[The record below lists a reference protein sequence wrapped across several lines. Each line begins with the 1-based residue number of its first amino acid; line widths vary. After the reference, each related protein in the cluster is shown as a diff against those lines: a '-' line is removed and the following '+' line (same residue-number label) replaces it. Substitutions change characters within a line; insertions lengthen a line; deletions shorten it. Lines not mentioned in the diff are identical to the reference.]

1 MRSLHLWRRRYGPGA
16 GPGPPHPADDGG
28 SLPDDRGLTGIIT
41 AHAADDAPRRRQ
53 PVHAMTGLGFTL
65 LIALGAALVLGA
77 LAHRLRMPPMLG
89 YIAAG
94 MVVGPFTPGFVADR
108 EEVLALADIGV
119 ALLMFSIG
127 LQFSLGDLRSVGA
140 RILVGVPLQVA
151 LTMAIGTATGLV
163 LGWELIE
170 ALFIGGAVAVCSTVV
185 LVKVAGEA
193 TLHTTAH
200 GRIALGVSIVQ
211 DILTVVL
218 VVALSALGSRED
230 ESWTALALAA
240 LLALGFVAVVLL
252 GGSRILPP
260 LLGFVAGLRSR
271 ELFVIAVA
279 VIAIGTAFAAGAL
292 GVSVALGAFV
302 AGLALADS
310 DLTASVLG
318 EIVPLRELFST
329 FFFVSIGILLQP
341 AAILAAWPVVLALLL
356 IITLGK
362 ALPVATLALIGGQRT
377 STALRAGALIGQSGE
392 FSFVLASAGIA
403 VGAVSSETFSLAMGA
418 VVISILTAEP
428 LVAIARRIGTRFDRT
443 TRRAPLPGD
452 DEPAAGLRRHAVI
465 LGYGRV
471 GRSVAR
477 VLESRGFGWV
487 AIDGDYA
494 VAREARQGGAAII
507 YGEAGAPSVLD
518 QARVT
523 DAHAI
528 IVCIPD
534 SLATRQA
541 VMYALRRNPRIE
553 IVARAHSDAE
563 GADLRRLGVARV
575 VVAERE
581 LGNELVRHALRRF
594 GVSDRE
600 VAALLADRRRR

>member
-1 MRSLHLWRRRYGPGA
+1 
-16 GPGPPHPADDGG
+16 
-28 SLPDDRGLTGIIT
+28 
-41 AHAADDAPRRRQ
+41 
-53 PVHAMTGLGFTL
+53 MTGLGLTL
-65 LIALGAALVLGA
+65 LVALAAALVLGA
-77 LAHRLRMPPMLG
+77 LAHRLRLPPMLG

-127 LQFSLGDLRSVGA
+127 LQFSLGELRLVGG
-140 RILVGVPLQVA
+140 RILAGVPLQVA
-151 LTMAIGTATGLV
+151 ITMAIGTATGLA

-170 ALFIGGAVAVCSTVV
+170 ALFIGGAVSVASTVV

-211 DILTVVL
+211 DLLTVVL
-218 VVALSALGSRED
+218 VVALSALGSRAE
-230 ESWTALALAA
+230 ESWLG
-240 LLALGFVAVVLL
+240 LLGAGAVAIGFVAVVLI
-252 GGSRILPP
+252 GGSRVLPS
-260 LLGFVAGLRSR
+260 LLGFIAGLRSR
-271 ELFVIAVA
+271 ELFVIGVA

-329 FFFVSIGILLQP
+329 FFFVSVGILLQP
-341 AAILAAWPVVLALLL
+341 AAILAAWPIVLALLV

-362 ALPVATLALIGGQRT
+362 ALPIAGLAMLDGQSP
-377 STALRAGALIGQSGE
+377 STALRAGALVGQSGE
-392 FSFVLASAGIA
+392 FSFVLASAGLA
-403 VGAVSSETFSLAMGA
+403 VGAVSPGTFSLAMGA

-428 LVAIARRIGTRFDRT
+428 LLAAARWIGP
-443 TRRAPLPGD
+443 RADGLMPRPPLPGD
-452 DEPAAGLRRHAVI
+452 DPPTGLRRHAVI

-471 GRSVAR
+471 GRAVAR
-477 VLESRGFGWV
+477 VLDSRGFGWV
-487 AIDGDYA
+487 AVDSDYA
-494 VAREARQGGAAII
+494 LVREARASGYPVI

-518 QARVT
+518 QAAVA

-528 IVCIPD
+528 VVCVPD
-534 SLATRQA
+534 ALACRQA
-541 VMYALRRNPRIE
+541 VVYARDRNPRIE

-563 GADLRRLGVARV
+563 EADLRRLGAGRV
-575 VVAERE
+575 VVADRE
-581 LGNELVRHALRRF
+581 LGNEMIRHALRRF

-600 VAALLADRRRR
+600 VAAILETRRRS